1 MTNGAPAQ
9 RSGRRIGRLLVV
21 AGSDSGGGA
30 GLQADLKTATS
41 MGVYAMSAV
50 TAVTAQD
57 THRVHQTLHVPPDL
71 VALQMRTALEDLGAD
86 AIKTGMLC
94 TKATIE
100 ALLETV
106 AGCAAGIPL
115 IVDPVLTATSGEMLL
130 EPDAEAVLRERLVRQ
145 AYLVTPNAPEAAR
158 LTGRPVTNQDEMLA
172 AGRHML
178 AMGARAVLITGG
190 HIGGT
195 VVTDLLITE
204 AEVQEFAAD
213 RLDTPHTHGTGCT
226 LASAIAAGIAD
237 GRTLVDATSEGHAY
251 VQRALRTAPGLGG
264 GRGPLN
270 HLA

>member
-1 MTNGAPAQ
+1 MTDSTPTR
-9 RSGRRIGRLLVV
+9 RSGRRCGRLLVV
-21 AGSDSGGGA
+21 SGSDSGGGA
-30 GLQADLKTATS
+30 GLQADLKTAMY

-57 THRVHQTLHVPPDL
+57 TRRIHRTLRVPPEL

-100 ALLETV
+100 ALLETI

-115 IVDPVLTATSGEMLL
+115 IVDPVLTASSGEALL
-130 EPDAEAVLRERLVRQ
+130 EPDAEATLREHLVRR
-145 AYLVTPNAPEAAR
+145 ACLVTPNAPEAAR
-158 LTGRPVTNQDEMLA
+158 LTGLPVTNRDEMLA

-195 VVTDLLITE
+195 VVTDLLITD
-204 AEVQEFAAD
+204 AEVREFTAD

-237 GRTLVDATSEGHAY
+237 GQTLIDATSEAHAY
-251 VQRALRTAPGLGG
+251 VQRAIRTAPGLGG

>member
-1 MTNGAPAQ
+1 MTQRPQ
-9 RSGRRIGRLLVV
+9 TRRSGSRLGRLLVV

-57 THRVHQTLHVPPDL
+57 THRIHRTLHVPPDL

-94 TKATIE
+94 TRATIE
-100 ALLETV
+100 AVLETV
-106 AGCAAGIPL
+106 AGCAAGTPL
-115 IVDPVLTATSGEMLL
+115 IVDPVLTASSGETLL
-130 EPDAEAVLRERLVRQ
+130 EPDADATLRERLVRR

-158 LTGRPVTNQDEMLA
+158 LTGRPVTNQNEMLA
-172 AGRHML
+172 AGRRML
-178 AMGARAVLITGG
+178 AMGAHAALITGG
-190 HIGGT
+190 HIGGA

-204 AEVQEFAAD
+204 AEVREFAAD

-226 LASAIAAGIAD
+226 LASAIAAGIAK
-237 GRTLVDATSEGHAY
+237 GQTLIDATAEGHAY
-251 VQRALRTAPGLGG
+251 VQRAIRTAPGLGG

>member
-1 MTNGAPAQ
+1 MTQRPQ
-9 RSGRRIGRLLVV
+9 TRRSGSRLGRLLVV

-57 THRVHQTLHVPPDL
+57 THRIHRTLHVPPDL

-94 TKATIE
+94 TRATIE
-100 ALLETV
+100 AVLETV
-106 AGCAAGIPL
+106 AGCAAGTPL
-115 IVDPVLTATSGEMLL
+115 IVDPVLTASSGETLL
-130 EPDAEAVLRERLVRQ
+130 EPDADATLRERLVRR

-158 LTGRPVTNQDEMLA
+158 LTGRPVTNQNEMLA
-172 AGRHML
+172 AGRRML
-178 AMGARAVLITGG
+178 AMGAHAALITGG
-190 HIGGT
+190 HIGGA

-204 AEVQEFAAD
+204 VEVREFAAD

-226 LASAIAAGIAD
+226 LASAIAAGIAK
-237 GRTLVDATSEGHAY
+237 GQTLIDATAEGHAY
-251 VQRALRTAPGLGG
+251 VQRAIRTAPGLGG

>member
-1 MTNGAPAQ
+1 MTQRPQ
-9 RSGRRIGRLLVV
+9 TRRSGSRLGRLLVV

-57 THRVHQTLHVPPDL
+57 THRIHRTLHVPPDL

-94 TKATIE
+94 TRATIE
-100 ALLETV
+100 AVLETV
-106 AGCAAGIPL
+106 AGCAAGTPL
-115 IVDPVLTATSGEMLL
+115 IVDPVLTASSGETLL
-130 EPDAEAVLRERLVRQ
+130 KPDAEATLRERLVRR

-158 LTGRPVTNQDEMLA
+158 LTGRPVTNQNEMLA
-172 AGRHML
+172 AGRRML
-178 AMGARAVLITGG
+178 AMGAHAALITGG
-190 HIGGT
+190 HIGGA

-204 AEVQEFAAD
+204 AEVREFAAD

-226 LASAIAAGIAD
+226 LASAIAAGIAK
-237 GRTLVDATSEGHAY
+237 GQTLIDATAEGHAY
-251 VQRALRTAPGLGG
+251 VQRAIRTAPGLGG

>member
-9 RSGRRIGRLLVV
+9 RSGRRFGRLLVV

-71 VALQMRTALEDLGAD
+71 VALQMRTALEDIGAD

-115 IVDPVLTATSGEMLL
+115 IVDPVLTATSGETLL

-158 LTGRPVTNQDEMLA
+158 LTGCPVSNQDEMLA

-178 AMGARAVLITGG
+178 AMGARAV
-190 HIGGT
+190 
-195 VVTDLLITE
+195 LITE

-237 GRTLVDATSEGHAY
+237 GRTLIDATSAGHAY

>member
-1 MTNGAPAQ
+1 MTDRPPTRRG
-9 RSGRRIGRLLVV
+9 GRRPGRLLVV

-57 THRVHQTLHVPPDL
+57 THRIHGTLPVPPDL
-71 VALQMRTALEDLGAD
+71 VALQMRTALADLGAD
-86 AIKTGMLC
+86 AIKTGMLG

-106 AGCAAGIPL
+106 AGWADGIPL
-115 IVDPVLTATSGEMLL
+115 VVDPVLTASSGDTLL
-130 EPDAEAVLRERLVRQ
+130 EPDAEAVLRERLVRR
-145 AYLVTPNAPEAAR
+145 ACLVTPNAPEAAR
-158 LTGRPVTNQDEMLA
+158 LTGRPVTDRNDMLA
-172 AGRHML
+172 AGRQLL
-178 AMGARAVLITGG
+178 AMGAGAALITGG
-190 HIGGT
+190 HIGGA
-195 VVTDLLITE
+195 VVTDLLVTG
-204 AEVQEFAAD
+204 AEVREFAAD
-213 RLDTPHTHGTGCT
+213 RLDTRHTHGTGCT
-226 LASAIAAGIAD
+226 LASAIAAGIA
-237 GRTLVDATSEGHAY
+237 GGQALAEAVSAGHAY